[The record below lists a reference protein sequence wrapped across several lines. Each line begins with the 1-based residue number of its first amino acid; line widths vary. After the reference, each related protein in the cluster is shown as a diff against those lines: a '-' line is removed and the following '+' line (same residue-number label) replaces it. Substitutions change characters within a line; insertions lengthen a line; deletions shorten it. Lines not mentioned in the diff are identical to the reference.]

1 LRSAFDLGVRTV
13 TPEDARTSGLGWV
26 VEPEGLYETLV
37 GLTSRYP
44 DLPPVYITENGY
56 GDDGVLEDSG
66 RVDYLRDH
74 LAATRDAMEAGADV
88 RGYFCWSLMDNFEW
102 ARGYSARFGLVHVDY
117 DTQVRT
123 PKASFH
129 WMRDFIA
136 DPVVAAPAT
145 TGPVDIL
152 VAGTPGGERPAGD

>member
-1 LRSAFDLGVRTV
+1 
-13 TPEDARTSGLGWV
+13 
-26 VEPEGLYETLV
+26 
-37 GLTSRYP
+37 LT
-44 DLPPVYITENGY
+44 
-56 GDDGVLEDSG
+56 
-66 RVDYLRDH
+66 
-74 LAATRDAMEAGADV
+74 ATRDAMEAGADV

-102 ARGYSARFGLVHVDY
+102 ARGYSARFGIVHVDY

-136 DPVVAAPAT
+136 DPVVTAPVTARPAT

-152 VAGTPGGERPAGD
+152 VAGTPKRERSVGD